1 MLFRKGT
8 RTIKFEKIK
17 IPHETDPLKYYTID
31 EGSLQEII
39 LKYCLEHNL
48 EIVTIQID
56 NLKCKVKLKNCT
68 KEQVYKFVI
77 KLLEDYNECL
87 KNFKY

>member
-1 MLFRKGT
+1 MLFRKNT

-17 IPHETDPLKYYTID
+17 VSYETDSIKYYTITD
-31 EGSLQEII
+31 NSLQEII

-48 EIVTIQID
+48 EIVTIQI
-56 NLKCKVKLKNCT
+56 NGLKCKVKLKNCT

-77 KLLEDYNECL
+77 KLLEDYNDCL